1 MLWSETLIYISHEV
15 YISASEKKKKE
26 KVLPLETRQEIM
38 RSKRERGWRKNK
50 RMKGLF
56 RYKIK
61 EKGATVPTEI
71 IIGRECLP
79 TSPINI
85 L

>member
-1 MLWSETLIYISHEV
+1 
-15 YISASEKKKKE
+15 
-26 KVLPLETRQEIM
+26 M

-61 EKGATVPTEI
+61 EKGATVPMEI